1 MAVNLLEPSE
11 LFEVDGVS
19 LGTAA
24 AHVRYANRDDVLL
37 MRFSGEA
44 LTSAVFTKNAFCAA
58 PVHVAKDHLAKSPP
72 KALLINSGNAN
83 AVTGEQGMQ
92 AAQES
97 CRLVA
102 EALGVQVDEVLPFST
117 GVIGEQLPMNAIKK
131 GVELSAQDLSQANW
145 LSAAKA
151 IMTTDTLPK
160 AVSKRVEINGEV
172 VTATGIAKGSG
183 MICPNMATMLAYVV
197 TDAKVS
203 QNVLDIITK
212 EVADVSFNAIS
223 VDGDTSTNDAFV
235 VTATQSANNEI
246 IQSVDST
253 SCDQL
258 KLLIR
263 EVSQQ
268 LAQAVVRDGEGATKF
283 IEVNVFGGTNQQDC
297 ESIAYTIAHSP
308 LVKTALF
315 ASDPNWGRL
324 LMAIGRAPVYEGI
337 NPDMVSV
344 SVNQLPIVTL
354 GEPDKGYSEEQGQAV
369 FNETELVIDVS
380 LGDSSFS
387 KTIWTTDLSYEYVSI
402 NADYRS

>member
-1 MAVNLLEPSE
+1 MAVNLLEPQE
-11 LFEVDGVS
+11 LFEVSGVS

-37 MRFSGEA
+37 MRFADGA
-44 LTSAVFTKNAFCAA
+44 LSSAVFTKNSFCAA
-58 PVHVAKDHLAKSPP
+58 PVHIAKDHLAKASPR
-72 KALLINSGNAN
+72 ALLVNSGNAN

-92 AAQES
+92 AAKES
-97 CRLVA
+97 CELVA
-102 EALGVQVDEVLPFST
+102 EALGVKADEVLPFST
-117 GVIGEQLPMNAIKK
+117 GVIGEQLPMEAIKK
-131 GVELSAQDLSQANW
+131 GVELSSEDLNETNW
-145 LSAAKA
+145 LAAAKA

-160 AVSKRVEINGEV
+160 AVSKRIEINGEV
-172 VTATGIAKGSG
+172 ITATGIAKGSG
-183 MICPNMATMLAYVV
+183 MICPDMATMLAYVV

-203 QNVLDIITK
+203 QSVLDSVTK
-212 EVADVSFNAIS
+212 EVADASFNAIS

-235 VTATQSANNEI
+235 VTATQSANNDLIE
-246 IQSVDST
+246 SLDSD

-258 KLLIR
+258 KMLIM

-283 IEVNVFGGTNQQDC
+283 VEVNVSGGINQQDC
-297 ESIAYTIAHSP
+297 ASVAYTVAHSP

-324 LMAIGRAPVYEGI
+324 LMAVGRSPVSEEL
-337 NPDMVSV
+337 NPDLVSV

-354 GEPDKGYSEEQGQAV
+354 GQPDKKYSEEQGQAV
-369 FNETELVIDVS
+369 FNETELVIDIS
-380 LGDSSFS
+380 LGNSDYA
-387 KTIWTTDLSYEYVSI
+387 KTVWTTDLSHEYVTI